1 MNYIQTEIDGVWII
15 EPKVFNDARG
25 YFMEAFKEEE
35 FRANIGDVHF
45 VQDNE
50 SKSSFGVLRGLHY
63 QKGEYSQ
70 AKLVRVIK
78 GKVLDVAV
86 DLRRSS
92 PTFGKYVSVELSE
105 ENKRQFFI
113 PRGFAHG
120 FLVLSEEAIFTYKVD
135 NGYAPQAEASI
146 RFNDETIGIDWPV
159 AESQFIL
166 SEKDGHAVSFKDAEY
181 FEQDMKIAIVGTGYV
196 GLVTGTCFAEIGVN
210 VICVDTNS
218 EKIEALKQGII
229 PIYENGLE
237 EMVNRNAKAGRLQ
250 FTTSL
255 ESCLNEVDVIFSAVG
270 TPPDEDGSADLSYV
284 LEVARNI
291 GRNMTKYVLVV
302 TKSTVPVGTAGKVR
316 MAIQN
321 ELDKRGV
328 QIDFD
333 VASNP
338 EFLKEGNAVADFMSP
353 DRVVVGVESERAKK
367 LMSKLYKPFL
377 LNNFRVIFMDIPSA
391 EMTKYAAN
399 SMLATRIS
407 FMNDIANLCEL
418 VGADVNMVRSG
429 IGSDTRIGRKFL
441 YPGIGYGGSCFPKDV
456 KALIK
461 TAEQNGYRMRVLQA
475 VEEVNEKQKS
485 ILFEKLQRHFN
496 GDLRDKTIALWG
508 LAFKPE
514 TDDMREAPSL
524 ILIDKLLNAGCKVR
538 VYDPAAMTE
547 CRRRIGDSVCYATD
561 MYDAALDA
569 DALMLVTEWKEF
581 RLPSWAV
588 IKKAMRTPVLLDGR
602 NIYEKKEIEE
612 LGFTYHCIG
621 K

>member
-1 MNYIQTEIDGVWII
+1 
-15 EPKVFNDARG
+15 
-25 YFMEAFKEEE
+25 
-35 FRANIGDVHF
+35 
-45 VQDNE
+45 
-50 SKSSFGVLRGLHY
+50 
-63 QKGEYSQ
+63 
-70 AKLVRVIK
+70 
-78 GKVLDVAV
+78 
-86 DLRRSS
+86 
-92 PTFGKYVSVELSE
+92 
-105 ENKRQFFI
+105 
-113 PRGFAHG
+113 
-120 FLVLSEEAIFTYKVD
+120 
-135 NGYAPQAEASI
+135 
-146 RFNDETIGIDWPV
+146 
-159 AESQFIL
+159 
-166 SEKDGHAVSFKDAEY
+166 
-181 FEQDMKIAIVGTGYV
+181 MKIAIVGTGYV

-218 EKIEALKQGII
+218 EKIEALNQGII

-237 EMVNRNAKAGRLQ
+237 DMVHRNTKAGRLQ

-255 ESCLNEVDVIFSAVG
+255 ESCLDEADVIFSAVG

-284 LEVARNI
+284 LEVARTI
-291 GRNMTKYVLVV
+291 GRNMKKYVLVV
-302 TKSTVPVGTAGKVR
+302 TKSTVPVGTAKKVR
-316 MAIQN
+316 TAIQE
-321 ELDKRGV
+321 ELDKRGI
-328 QIDFD
+328 QIEFD

-353 DRVVVGVESERAKK
+353 DRVVVGVESERAKE

-461 TAEQNGYRMRVLQA
+461 TAEQNGYQMRVLQA
-475 VEEVNEKQKS
+475 VEEVNEQQKS
-485 ILFEKLQRHFN
+485 ILFEKLQRHFCS
-496 GDLRDKTIALWG
+496 DLHNKTIALWG

-524 ILIDKLLNAGCKVR
+524 ILINKLLNIGCKVR
-538 VYDPAAMTE
+538 VYDPAALKE
-547 CRRRIGDSVCYATD
+547 CRRRIGDSVYYATD